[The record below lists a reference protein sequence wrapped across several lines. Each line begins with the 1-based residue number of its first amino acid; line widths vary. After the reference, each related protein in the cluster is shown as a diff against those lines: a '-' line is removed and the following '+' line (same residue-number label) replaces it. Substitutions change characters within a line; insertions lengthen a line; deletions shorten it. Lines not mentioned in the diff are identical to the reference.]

1 MPDHEER
8 PPTALAHGAATSGDI
23 ERVRRD
29 VDQAEVCVAH
39 DDKASAARRQQ
50 RLRGREAERKAD
62 ARP

>member
-1 MPDHEER
+1 MPEHEER

-29 VDQAEVCVAH
+29 CDQAEVRVAH
-39 DDKASAARRQQ
+39 DDEVSAARRQQ
-50 RLRGREAERKAD
+50 RLRGREAEREAD